1 MFERGVGTWG
11 GEEECVFF
19 FFNEKNC
26 LFFFVQFVPW
36 QSVKQLLPMESVT

>member
-11 GEEECVFF
+11 GEEECFF
-19 FFNEKNC
+19 FLNC